1 MPRLL
6 QGHSIQPWTASAG
19 QSSSKGCGAP
29 EGSRNLELLDSEFPL
44 QHLFL
49 GFRGLRV
56 RGFKG
61 LVSGFGGR
69 G

>member
-29 EGSRNLELLDSEFPL
+29 EGEPESGAF
-44 QHLFL
+44 
-49 GFRGLRV
+49 GFRVPSSAPFFRV
-56 RGFKG
+56 
-61 LVSGFGGR
+61 
-69 G
+69 